1 MSKVNLRIF
10 ILGNFVSLL
19 GSSMQRTAL
28 PLFILDLTG
37 KGSVMSMLSLSHMIP
52 MLLTTPISGVIGDR
66 ANRKH
71 IMVSMDILRGL
82 LLIPL
87 IIFGFKGNLSL
98 PLIFFIMA
106 LSAILDSFF
115 SAATSA
121 MLPELVA
128 EDSLRKANSY
138 HMLFANIA
146 NILGPVFGAIVYSV
160 WGINSIFVFNALCYL
175 ISGIFELFIKYTP
188 QKQTEKNTL
197 KEFIA
202 SARFGFEFIHK
213 NHQLKNFALFVLLL
227 NFLIAPIFNVVIPF
241 VTREELHLSSVAYGL
256 LGTSLTIGIILGA
269 IATGTILSKK
279 PSGVLIKV
287 GIFTFCCLTLL
298 ISALISPWLRP
309 LFNNGIYTGTI
320 FLLGLLVLLG
330 IVVSTIN
337 IPVQTDM
344 QKLTPNN
351 VRSRVFASLDLL
363 AQGAQPLSIAI
374 GGIAIDYI
382 PSYFISSIFALFL
395 FMVGIT
401 FVKKLSDTGLDSTLE
416 VEKV

>member
-1 MSKVNLRIF
+1 M
-10 ILGNFVSLL
+10 
-19 GSSMQRTAL
+19 
-28 PLFILDLTG
+28 
-37 KGSVMSMLSLSHMIP
+37 
-52 MLLTTPISGVIGDR
+52 
-66 ANRKH
+66 
-71 IMVSMDILRGL
+71 
-82 LLIPL
+82 
-87 IIFGFKGNLSL
+87 
-98 PLIFFIMA
+98 
-106 LSAILDSFF
+106 
-115 SAATSA
+115 
-121 MLPELVA
+121 
-128 EDSLRKANSY
+128 
-138 HMLFANIA
+138 
-146 NILGPVFGAIVYSV
+146 
-160 WGINSIFVFNALCYL
+160 
-175 ISGIFELFIKYTP
+175 
-188 QKQTEKNTL
+188 

-351 VRSRVFASLDLL
+351 VRSRVFATLDLL

-416 VEKV
+416 VEEV